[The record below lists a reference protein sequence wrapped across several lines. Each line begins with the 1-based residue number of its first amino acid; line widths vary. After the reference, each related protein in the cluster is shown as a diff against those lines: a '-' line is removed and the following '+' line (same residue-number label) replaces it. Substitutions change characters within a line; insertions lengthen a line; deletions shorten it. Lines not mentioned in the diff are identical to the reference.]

1 MLSQSSVTTT
11 MTLALILA
19 GQPLSAEG
27 RDTDLGLRRNVQR
40 AVESSVYFS
49 VFDDVQIDI
58 DDEGIVVLTGYVTA
72 RNKRVDIASRV
83 SSVSSVVGVQND
95 LDVLPA
101 SQSDNEL
108 RYLVARSIY
117 GSSTFWHYASR
128 RNPPIH
134 IVVENGHVTL
144 TGLADSEADRAMAE
158 ILASNAAARSLT
170 NNLKVANES
179 DRTVSRSTARP

>member
-1 MLSQSSVTTT
+1 MLSQSVTTT
-11 MTLALILA
+11 MALALILA

-58 DDEGIVVLTGYVTA
+58 DDEGIVVLTGHVTA

-117 GSSTFWHYASR
+117 GSSTFWHYVSR

-134 IVVENGHVTL
+134 IVVENGRVTL

-170 NNLKVANES
+170 NNLKVAKES